1 MASQI
6 ARRKNQIEQQQ
17 RQQLTSPTFSQY
29 PPRGQVFSQNNR
41 NHYQQQV
48 QPQLQQPQLQ
58 QPQNKTAP
66 VKSIQGN
73 SSFIPHYSSTPQ
85 QFSNQNINPTN
96 KIIPDINESQIKY
109 GANMSIQ
116 NAITLLSLRMGKA
129 ENIIM
134 HLQNTSSINDNGES
148 SMINNNDIF
157 NSINERLQNLEN
169 INSTSLKS
177 SNSALQELTSNFK
190 KMEEELQSLK
200 EEIQFNKTI
209 LPEQLLNINSNILFQ
224 AGDTED
230 SISDL
235 DGENIVYP
243 ANTNLEVSSV
253 DV

>member
-17 RQQLTSPTFSQY
+17 RQQITSPTFSQY

-41 NHYQQQV
+41 NQY
-48 QPQLQQPQLQ
+48 QQPQLQ
-58 QPQNKTAP
+58 QQHLQQHPNKSAP

-73 SSFIPHYSSTPQ
+73 SSFIPQYSPPQQ

-169 INSTSLKS
+169 INATSLES
-177 SNSALQELTSNFK
+177 SNDVLQELSSNFK
-190 KMEEELQSLK
+190 KMAAELESLK
-200 EEIQFNKTI
+200 EEIQFNKNI
-209 LPEQLLNINSNILFQ
+209 LPEQLLNISSNILFQ
-224 AGDTED
+224 AGDIED
-230 SISDL
+230 NMSDL
-235 DGENIVYP
+235 DGENIVYS
-243 ANTNLEVSSV
+243 NNENLELSSV